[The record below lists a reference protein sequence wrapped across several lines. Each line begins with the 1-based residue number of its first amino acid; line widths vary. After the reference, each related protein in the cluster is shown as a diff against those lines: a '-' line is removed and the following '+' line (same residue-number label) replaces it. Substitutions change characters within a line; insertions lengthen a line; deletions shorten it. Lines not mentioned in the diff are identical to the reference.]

1 MPLFRR
7 RTAAILTTLL
17 LVVSA
22 APLCAD
28 TYRWKD
34 KNGEIHYGESVPPEY
49 ADQPYDVIN
58 KQGIVIEH
66 IDDPTATV
74 KAEEEKKPEK
84 KEREPLISE
93 EQRQVQSDRLLVI
106 RYSSEDDIQK
116 QLELEL
122 AQVGYDKQVIS
133 QSLQSTGA
141 AIRSQI
147 SQAADKQRAGQEI
160 TAEQQSEIDKL
171 YARQAQDKNQL
182 AANQQR
188 EERIRA
194 RYAEDLERYRFLTS
208 ESEEDKQEPA
218 DKG

>member
-58 KQGIVIEH
+58 KQGIVIKH
-66 IDDPTATV
+66 VDDPTAVVET
-74 KAEEEKKPEK
+74 EEEKKPEK

-93 EQRQVQSDRLLVI
+93 EERQIQSDRLLVI

-122 AQVGYDKQVIS
+122 AQVGYDKKVIR
-133 QSLQSTGA
+133 QSLESTSA

-147 SQAADKQRAGQEI
+147 GQAADQQRAGQAV
-160 TAEQQSEIDKL
+160 TAAQQSEIDKL
-171 YARQAQDKNQL
+171 YARLAQDKTQL
-182 AANQQR
+182 TANEQR
-188 EERIRA
+188 EDRIRA
-194 RYAEDLERYRFLTS
+194 RYAADLERYRFLTS
-208 ESEEDKQEPA
+208 ESEENEQQPA